1 MCVRNKEKK
10 GRLCNWHVLWLT
22 IWYGGWDG
30 VLSAGIA
37 AADSPHH
44 VSAITMGTNKAVPGP
59 FPDQTLQLLQE
70 WQSHTIHRVKEEP
83 KTMKGS
89 QNVWVKPSGHL
100 NFKHWWFND
109 GIKWVFINRGQTSW
123 PDHFESLQCN
133 YLTFTET
140 LKHWCL
146 CFYFSSMRFNPKECW
161 KPFERHQTNSHTQT
175 HLLSQE
181 EVIYMPTVE
190 VPEYN
195 QTSAVTNE
203 DFIRVVWMFLQG
215 LHRPQWFPTL
225 VLLWNAENGNNQTC
239 EWHYK

>member
-1 MCVRNKEKK
+1 MRNKEKK
-10 GRLCNWHVLWLT
+10 ARLCNWHVLWLT

-100 NFKHWWFND
+100 NFKHWWFTD
-109 GIKWVFINRGQTSW
+109 GIKLVFINRGQTSW
-123 PDHFESLQCN
+123 PDHFESLQCY

-161 KPFERHQTNSHTQT
+161 KPFERHQKLTHTNPPAFPGRGDLHADCWGPRVQPDLCCNQWGFYQSHVDVPAGTPQAPMISHTCT
-175 HLLSQE
+175 PLE
-181 EVIYMPTVE
+181 RWKWE
-190 VPEYN
+190 
-195 QTSAVTNE
+195 
-203 DFIRVVWMFLQG
+203 
-215 LHRPQWFPTL
+215 
-225 VLLWNAENGNNQTC
+225 
-239 EWHYK
+239 